1 MSGDGPQ
8 PAVNVLFITVDQWRG
23 DCLSALGHPLVET
36 PALDRLAAG
45 GVLFRNHYANSAPCG
60 PSRAGIHTGTYQFHH
75 RSVQNGTPL
84 DARFT
89 TLPLE
94 VRAAGRTPYLLGYTD
109 TTMDPRVVPAADP
122 RLRTYETVM
131 TGWDSPVG
139 ITEHD
144 PLWQRHLAR
153 LGYEL
158 PEDFWDL
165 YAPLDVPGADRR
177 GPTWAPTVIPA
188 EHSETTFLTDT
199 AIELLD
205 AIERPFFVHLS
216 YLRPHP
222 PYRAPAPYHDCYD
235 PADVPAFTR
244 HARREDEAAVHLFL
258 QAVVGAEGIAAPADE
273 RDARQL
279 VATYYGL
286 MRLVDD
292 NLGRLFDHL
301 RDTGRW
307 DDTVVIVTSDHG
319 EQACDHWLIQKLGWF
334 DQSYHV
340 PLIVRDPRHPDQ
352 HGTVVDAFTEHVD
365 LLPTLLEL
373 VGTTDPPLQ
382 CDGRSL
388 VPFLEGR
395 TPPEWRTHVF
405 FEFDFRMP
413 PTEAEG
419 GGGSAEP
426 VVPEVAPGEP
436 AGPLG
441 MRTADCSLA
450 VVRTA
455 AWKYVHF
462 PTLPPLLYDLS
473 EDPGEL
479 VDRAADPGARD
490 AMVELLR
497 TMVTHRMRNDDRTLA
512 NTLVTR
518 HGARSVD
525 DRLR

>member
-1 MSGDGPQ
+1 M
-8 PAVNVLFITVDQWRG
+8 NVLFITVDQWRG
-23 DCLSALGHPLVET
+23 DCLSALGHPVVET

-45 GVLFRNHYANSAPCG
+45 GVRFRNHWSNSTPCG
-60 PSRAGIHTGTYQFHH
+60 PARAGIHTGTYQFHH

-84 DARFT
+84 DAGLT

-109 TTMDPRVVPAADP
+109 TTVDPRVVPAADP
-122 RLRTYETVM
+122 RLRTYESVM
-131 TGWDSPVG
+131 AGWESPVG
-139 ITEHD
+139 VTEHD
-144 PLWQRHLAR
+144 PMWQRHLAR

-158 PEDFWDL
+158 PDDFWDL
-165 YAPLDVPGADRR
+165 YAPADVPGAGDR
-177 GPTWAPTVIPA
+177 GPTWAPTIIPA
-188 EHSETTFLTDT
+188 EHSETTYLTDT

-205 AIERPFFVHLS
+205 TIERPFFVHLS

-222 PYRAPAPYHDCYD
+222 PYRAPAPYHDRYD
-235 PADVPAFTR
+235 PADVRPFTR
-244 HARREDEAAVHLFL
+244 HAGRDAEAAVHPFL
-258 QAVVGAEGIAAPADE
+258 MAVVGAEGLAAPAGE
-273 RDARQL
+273 RDCRQL

-286 MRLVDD
+286 MSLVDD

-301 RDTGRW
+301 VATGRW
-307 DDTVVIVTSDHG
+307 DDTVIVVTSDHG
-319 EQACDHWLIQKLGWF
+319 EQAGDHWLVQKLGWF

-340 PLIVRDPRHPDQ
+340 PLIVRDPRRPEH

-365 LLPTLLEL
+365 LLPTLLDVLGVEER
-373 VGTTDPPLQ
+373 PLQ

-395 TPPEWRTHVF
+395 TPPEWREHVF

-413 PTEAEG
+413 PAQPGGEG
-419 GGGSAEP
+419 ASAAP
-426 VVPEVAPGEP
+426 APPQVAPGEP

-455 AWKYVHF
+455 RWKYVHF
-462 PTLPPLLYDLS
+462 PTLPPLLYDLG

-479 VDRAADPGARD
+479 VNRAGDPAATG

-512 NTLVTR
+512 NTVATPA
-518 HGARSVD
+518 GMRSVD